1 VVAKE
6 WVGEVNA
13 KGANGQA
20 LLDDAK
26 ALIRSTAADRR
37 PAGTGFAAR
46 SRCYPD
52 GVVYGVCMNDSR
64 PIAPPAAPVIVA
76 ADALVAWGTRVFEA
90 LGCATGEAGRIARG
104 LVQANLYGHDSHGI
118 GLVPQYVENVRG
130 GHALP
135 NRELRVVND
144 TGTLVTLDGG
154 KGFGQAIG
162 EKAMAIAIERA
173 RSTAARSSASPTRTI
188 SAASGSGASSA
199 PPPAWCRCTSSTCA
213 RGRWSRRG
221 AAPTRACRP
230 IRSASR
236 CRTAPH
242 PDRARLRDRVGR
254 ARQDA
259 RRGRRGPRDGRGL
272 AARRRGPADDDPRV
286 LWHKPYGAI
295 LPFGEHKGWALSMMC
310 EIVGGALSGGGVQDG
325 GTAHPMLNNMTTF
338 VADPSQLGT
347 ADTLPREIAALAAV
361 GARLARGRRGGRADL
376 AAGEPERRVAA
387 TRGRDGIPLPAR
399 THEQLAAAAASVGVG
414 APR

>member
-1 VVAKE
+1 MNESRPLAP
-6 WVGEVNA
+6 
-13 KGANGQA
+13 
-20 LLDDAK
+20 
-26 ALIRSTAADRR
+26 
-37 PAGTGFAAR
+37 PAGT
-46 SRCYPD
+46 
-52 GVVYGVCMNDSR
+52 VV
-64 PIAPPAAPVIVA
+64 VA
-76 ADALVAWGTRVFEA
+76 ADALIAWGTRVFEA

-173 RSTAARSSASPTRTI
+173 RTHGCAVVGLANTHHLGRIGQWGEQCAAAGMVSVHFVNVRSRPLVAPWGGTDARVSTNPFCVAVPHS
-188 SAASGSGASSA
+188 
-199 PPPAWCRCTSSTCA
+199 
-213 RGRWSRRG
+213 
-221 AAPTRACRP
+221 
-230 IRSASR
+230 
-236 CRTAPH
+236 PH
-242 PDRARLRDRVGR
+242 PIVLDYATASVALGKTRVAVDEGR
-254 ARQDA
+254 AMDEGLLIDDA
-259 RRGRRGPRDGRGL
+259 GRPTT
-272 AARRRGPADDDPRV
+272 DPRV

-310 EIVGGALSGGGVQDG
+310 EIVGGALSGGHVQDG

-338 VADPSQLGT
+338 VADPSQMGT
-347 ADTLPREIAALAAV
+347 ADTLPREIAALAAWV
-361 GARLARGRRGGRADL
+361 RASPAAEGAAEPISLP
-376 AAGEPERRVAA
+376 GEPERRLAA